1 MSIGASSS
9 PTSDLHDITAAVIVC
24 PESPPTNRE
33 PRSVPSATL
42 ARPEDDSASE
52 AQAQRHIVP
61 SRTLLLRDLLAI
73 LFAFAL
79 TAGLMEASYWTVSRV
94 IFGRITF
101 LPLAG
106 IWLTPLAYLVQF
118 TIVLL
123 PIMVWGVVFRRS
135 AALVSALA
143 VASFCGVFTQL
154 LVVGHLSLLAQAM
167 LAGGSAAVVVRS
179 FQRHTVTWMKWLRSL
194 AVVSTAV
201 LLCAVVVERSLVA
214 WQEQRAFAALP
225 AVSSTP
231 SPPNVLLIVLD
242 TVRADCLGV
251 SGASPSPSPC
261 IDAFAERGFSFRQA
275 SATAPWTLPS
285 TASMFTGRLPHETST
300 GWHAPLNDEP
310 TTLAEVLTQ
319 QGYETAGFV
328 ANAYCASETGLAR
341 GFLHYDDFSKSLGI
355 LFRCTAVGRRLVLSD
370 IPLRLGAHLAPGR
383 RTAQD
388 INTAFL
394 AWTEQR
400 GPRPFFAFLNYMDAH
415 DPYLACS
422 PFDDKQPQSLA
433 DRRLIEFWWWIKKDD
448 VTTAQT
454 EYLRSSYVD
463 CVRYLDAQVGELL
476 NELEARQILNDTW
489 VIITSDHG
497 EHFGDHELYGHG
509 NSLYEATIH
518 VPLVIVPPGGHSGR
532 RVDTPV
538 SLQDLPATIL
548 EMVGAFSSPIPGVP
562 LLHHDGS
569 AWTVATASREMLMAE
584 IDEPCFMPPCH
595 GRSPV
600 FRGVMRSVRC
610 GQLKYIQIQ
619 DGTEELFDLAADPQ
633 ESVNLAQISTY
644 RVIRDR
650 LRSQLT
656 SNTSARATD
665 PVNSALHDDSHRTS
679 NDVNE

>member
-1 MSIGASSS
+1 VRLDG
-9 PTSDLHDITAAVIVC
+9 D
-24 PESPPTNRE
+24 
-33 PRSVPSATL
+33 
-42 ARPEDDSASE
+42 
-52 AQAQRHIVP
+52 QALEVQEQRRVVP
-61 SRTLLLRDLLAI
+61 SRTRLLSDLLAI
-73 LFAFAL
+73 LFAIAL
-79 TAGLMEASYWTVSRV
+79 TAGLTEASYWTVSRV

-118 TIVLL
+118 TVVLL
-123 PIMVWGVVFRRS
+123 PIWVWGVVFRRS
-135 AALVSALA
+135 AAVVSALA

-154 LVVGHLSLLAQAM
+154 LVVGHLSLLAQTM
-167 LAGGSAAVVVRS
+167 LAGGATAVAVRS
-179 FQRHTVTWMKWLRSL
+179 FQRHTVIWMKWLRSM
-194 AVVSTAV
+194 AVVATAV
-201 LLCAVVVERSLVA
+201 LLCAVVVERGLVA
-214 WQEQRAFAALP
+214 RQEQRAFAALP

-251 SGASPSPSPC
+251 SGASPSPSPH
-261 IDAFAERGFSFRQA
+261 IDAFGERGFRFSQA

-310 TTLAEVLTQ
+310 TTLAEVLSQ

-355 LFRCTAVGRRLVLSD
+355 LMRCTAVGRRLVLSD

-383 RTAQD
+383 RSARD

-394 AWTEQR
+394 TWTQQR
-400 GPRPFFAFLNYMDAH
+400 SARPFFAFLNYMDAH

-433 DRRLIEFWWWIKKDD
+433 DRRLIEFWWWMKKDD
-448 VTTAQT
+448 VTTTQT

-476 NELEARQILNDTW
+476 NELEARHILNDTW

-518 VPLVIVPPGGHSGR
+518 VPLVIVPPGGRTGR
-532 RVDTPV
+532 RVDKPV

-562 LLHHDGS
+562 LLDYDGS
-569 AWTVATASREMLMAE
+569 AWSVATPGREALFAE

-600 FRGVMRSVRC
+600 FRGVMRSVRS
-610 GQLKYIQIQ
+610 GQFKYIQIQ
-619 DGTEELFDLAADPQ
+619 DGTEELYDLAADPQ
-633 ESVNLAQISTY
+633 ESNNLAHIPAHRAT
-644 RVIRDR
+644 RDH

-656 SNTSARATD
+656 SGSTARSTD
-665 PVNSALHDDSHRTS
+665 PPHDAIHNDQHWTS
-679 NDVNE
+679 IHVNE